1 LNTSPSNHFS
11 LKTIESYQLWKE
23 KKLSAY
29 PMDIDDLIVEVNS
42 PANLMAAEKQ
52 QQKVLDKTNMVI
64 YNTHISNL
72 SDNFEENKLQS
83 GQGLLCRNVLHTRES
98 FDELEYSN

>member
-11 LKTIESYQLWKE
+11 LKTKESYQLWKE

-29 PMDIDDLIVEVNS
+29 SMVIDDLIVEVNS

-52 QQKVLDKTNMVI
+52 QQ
-64 YNTHISNL
+64 
-72 SDNFEENKLQS
+72 
-83 GQGLLCRNVLHTRES
+83 
-98 FDELEYSN
+98 

>member
-1 LNTSPSNHFS
+1 
-11 LKTIESYQLWKE
+11 
-23 KKLSAY
+23 
-29 PMDIDDLIVEVNS
+29 
-42 PANLMAAEKQ
+42 
-52 QQKVLDKTNMVI
+52 MVI